1 MKKNEVKK
9 YWDNEISMMT
19 NEELM
24 AFRED
29 MIEETEPEPFS
40 DEWERFMEIFA
51 AIGDAMIDR
60 NLMDDNRTGGYVFN
74 TPAEKEEAERWL
86 IWDSNRE
93 EYCYD

>member
-9 YWDNEISMMT
+9 YWGNEISMMT
-19 NEELM
+19 NEELI

-51 AIGDAMIDR
+51 AIGDAMINRD
-60 NLMDDNRTGGYVFN
+60 LMDDNRTGGYIYSN
-74 TPAEKEEAERWL
+74 NAEREEAERWL
-86 IWDSNRE
+86 IWDGNRE